1 MRSPRLKLNLWAAIL
16 LCLPMVVGQKS
27 LLCQENTPVGF
38 LFRTGSVAETVVFER
53 FVSGGFLLAGPKA
66 ARVTLTC
73 PPCSGRH
80 RAAKDGPGGAER
92 CPPAQYEFAQRSFYN
107 VADIA
112 SAAQAAATVR
122 RKSRLGG
129 GVSQVA
135 RQKAMAGGREC
146 GLQIAP
152 QPTRRC
158 QSREFRPQWP
168 RICRPLP

>member
-1 MRSPRLKLNLWAAIL
+1 MRSPRLKLTLWAAIL

-38 LFRTGSVAETVVFER
+38 QFRNGSVAETVVFER

-112 SAAQAAATVR
+112 TAAQAAATVR
-122 RKSRLGG
+122 R
-129 GVSQVA
+129 
-135 RQKAMAGGREC
+135 
-146 GLQIAP
+146 
-152 QPTRRC
+152 T
-158 QSREFRPQWP
+158 
-168 RICRPLP
+168 